1 MMTIEARRLGGFARR
16 RAMLRLIASRLEQ
29 VELMRTSRESAAS

>member
-16 RAMLRLIASRLEQ
+16 RAMLRLIALRLEQ
-29 VELMRTSRESAAS
+29 VELMRMSRAGAAS